1 MSSQRNQKKKDG
13 FAVIILDII
22 FVAIGLFILITAL
35 LGNKD
40 ILSYL
45 KGLFP
50 FLK

>member
-1 MSSQRNQKKKDG
+1 MESRRNQKNNKG
-13 FAVIILDII
+13 IIVIILDII

-35 LGNKD
+35 LGNRD

-45 KGLFP
+45 KNLFP